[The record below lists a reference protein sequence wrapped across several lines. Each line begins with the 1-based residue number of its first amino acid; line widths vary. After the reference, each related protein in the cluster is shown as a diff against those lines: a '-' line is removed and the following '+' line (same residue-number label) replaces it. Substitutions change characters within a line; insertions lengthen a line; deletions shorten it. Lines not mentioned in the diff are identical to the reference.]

1 WVHRGEKVGKG
12 WFPQEPKKR
21 RTCDQM
27 RSWDNCY
34 RQSCRVHKRE
44 KIAASYYPR
53 KDGGKDPL
61 TKRDETTRKRREAV
75 RTRLEGEGTEKP
87 QEEREGST
95 ATLLDPESLLRQIN
109 ELGSMLDE
117 ANKTINDQWG
127 IIDEKSRTI
136 EVSGNLL
143 ETVRRQYR
151 LEAAEASRLRK
162 RLRRLGRTATE

>member
-1 WVHRGEKVGKG
+1 
-12 WFPQEPKKR
+12 
-21 RTCDQM
+21 M
-27 RSWDNCY
+27 RSWNNCY
-34 RQSCRVHKRE
+34 RENCKPHRRE
-44 KIAASYYPR
+44 KIAAGYYPR
-53 KDGGKDPL
+53 VDGGKNPL
-61 TKRDETTRKRREAV
+61 SRKDEATRKRREAV
-75 RTRLEGEGTEKP
+75 RTRLEGEGTENP

-95 ATLLDPESLLRQIN
+95 ATLLDLESLLRQIDD
-109 ELGSMLDE
+109 LRTMLDE

-162 RLRRLGRTATE
+162 GLRRLGRTATELGR